1 MCLPLSCVDD
11 KCGIRFL
18 HTFMK
23 CARVQGLV
31 KLNQLWKRGPFA
43 RRSRFPK
50 TLRGK
55 TALNTRHFPRRTK
68 APDRL
73 FDYLNSASCGR
84 AASSPRIQMHLN
96 QDCVV
101 TATTRVGGSPIVCV
115 ACAREAVEMQRHAET
130 HRHAPR
136 NLREGASPKAL
147 PEHTQRVSELC
158 RQKKNQP
165 LDLSVFSEFS
175 YERHGT
181 RLGISY
187 KCKDTGESAAVHSFG
202 SQPEP
207 SRPVGATSDVLTE
220 QDAPVSISFFRVCA
234 CASVRLLRRVPSR
247 AYP

>member
-1 MCLPLSCVDD
+1 
-11 KCGIRFL
+11 
-18 HTFMK
+18 MK

-158 RQKKNQP
+158 RQKKISLSISVCFPSFLMNATA
-165 LDLSVFSEFS
+165 LVSVFPTSAKTREKAPPSTLSEAS
-175 YERHGT
+175 RN
-181 RLGISY
+181 RL
-187 KCKDTGESAAVHSFG
+187 
-202 SQPEP
+202 
-207 SRPVGATSDVLTE
+207 
-220 QDAPVSISFFRVCA
+220 AP
-234 CASVRLLRRVPSR
+234 
-247 AYP
+247 